1 MKLRT
6 RLIAMVSVLTLAALA
21 AASITGYLF
30 AKQQLNAGI
39 QKELSAS
46 MNAHVNKLDGWLMT
60 KSKMLE
66 ITLGTMQSTNRIS
79 EASPQDL
86 AGYRF
91 VDKDFSDVYFGSPSG
106 KSIFGNW
113 NPPAD
118 YDPRTRPW
126 YKLAQTENKL
136 IFTNPYTD
144 VITNQMAVSVAIPV
158 KDAQGGFQGVI
169 AADILLQTLLDYTK
183 NINLQGSGYA
193 CLIDS
198 AGVILAHPDQEML
211 SKNIAE
217 KSGKPDD
224 FAAASAQILNTDQG
238 FIGDDS
244 KNQESLMIYQKIPS
258 TGWTLILAV
267 PSDIIYQPLA
277 KLKLLFT
284 LIIVLSVIIVIF
296 ATTLLVKRITR
307 PIETLAKQ
315 VDQVASGDLTVQASV
330 SGKDEIAA
338 LAAGFNKMVDNLH
351 KLILQVHTSA
361 EHVAA
366 SAEQLTA
373 SSHQSSQAA
382 NQVAS
387 SISEIA
393 QEADTQLRTVEQT
406 SGSIRNM
413 SASINQVNDYAHNA
427 VLKSG
432 QAAEKAKESDL
443 SINQAVQQME
453 LIEQTVNTSARIISA
468 LGERSKE
475 IGQIVDTISGI
486 AGQTNLL
493 ALNAAIEAARAGEQG
508 RGFAVVADEVRKL
521 AEQSQSAAKQIA
533 ELIGRIQLDTAKA
546 VEAMSNGTHEVILG
560 AKVVNSAGSTF
571 REITAL
577 ITQVSGQITGIS
589 TAMEQMNKESHS
601 IVASIKTIDEL
612 SSRTAAE
619 SQTVSAATQEQSASM
634 EEVASASQ
642 NLAEMAQKL
651 QEMVQHFRIQ

>member
-46 MNAHVNKLDGWLMT
+46 MNAHVNKLDGWLIT

-79 EASPQDL
+79 EATPQDL

-91 VDKDFSDVYFGSPSG
+91 ADKELSDVYYGSPSG
-106 KSIFGNW
+106 KSVFGNW

-144 VITNQMAVSVAIPV
+144 VITKQMAVSVAIPV
-158 KDAQGGFQGVI
+158 KDAAGRFQGVI

-211 SKNIAE
+211 SKNISE

-224 FAAASAQILNTDQG
+224 LAAVSAQILNTDQG

-307 PIETLAKQ
+307 PIETLARQ

-338 LAAGFNKMVDNLH
+338 LAVGFNKMVDNLH

-589 TAMEQMNKESHS
+589 TAMEQMNKESRS

-612 SSRTAAE
+612 SGRTAAE

>member
-46 MNAHVNKLDGWLMT
+46 MNAHVNKLDGWLIT

-79 EASPQDL
+79 EAAPQDL

-91 VDKDFSDVYFGSPSG
+91 ADKELSDVYYGSPSG
-106 KSIFGNW
+106 KSVFGNW

-158 KDAQGGFQGVI
+158 KDAAGRFQGVI

-211 SKNIAE
+211 SKNISE

-224 FAAASAQILNTDQG
+224 LAAVSAQILNTDQG

-307 PIETLAKQ
+307 PIETLARQ

-338 LAAGFNKMVDNLH
+338 LAVGFNKMVDNLH

-393 QEADTQLRTVEQT
+393 QEADIQLRTVEQT

-589 TAMEQMNKESHS
+589 TAMEQMNKESRS

-612 SSRTAAE
+612 SGRTAAE